1 MPQHTSQFTC
11 LAYTVTCMHPLQ
23 VVVLLRTLLYSTV
36 QSTVVQYMDVHMPR
50 MSRSKHKS
58 RGDVA
63 GTTILFKVL
72 DTAHSYIGVC
82 SSKVRHSPIPH
93 RALASISRLAVGCT
107 AVLMASLAF
116 PSTSPSVTE
125 QDTMGPSWDRP
136 SPNII
141 CFSSSLKYLKN
152 SIWCTFQSEL
162 FYRCENP
169 GLPLVAQL
177 VKNSLA
183 MRETWV

>member
-1 MPQHTSQFTC
+1 M
-11 LAYTVTCMHPLQ
+11 
-23 VVVLLRTLLYSTV
+23 
-36 QSTVVQYMDVHMPR
+36 
-50 MSRSKHKS
+50 
-58 RGDVA
+58 
-63 GTTILFKVL
+63 
-72 DTAHSYIGVC
+72 
-82 SSKVRHSPIPH
+82 RHSPIPH

-107 AVLMASLAF
+107 AALMASLVF

-141 CFSSSLKYLKN
+141 CFSSSLKYLKS

-183 MRETWV
+183 MRETWVWSLGWEDPLEKGKTAQSSILAWRIPWTIQFMGSQRVGHNWATFTFFPWVILQMWKPTTKWKMLTTWWPCAHSPKPPGV